1 MNLVVKSWKNT
12 LCFFAPLPLC
22 SSKNMN
28 TIKKI
33 LGIVWI
39 LLALATAYF
48 GIAVLGLPKIA
59 SGNQEDLVFGI
70 IIMGVLTPIITGGL
84 LIFGKY
90 ALEGEYG
97 D

>member
-1 MNLVVKSWKNT
+1 MFINNNY
-12 LCFFAPLPLC
+12 
-22 SSKNMN
+22 KNMN
-28 TIKKI
+28 AIKKI

>member
-1 MNLVVKSWKNT
+1 
-12 LCFFAPLPLC
+12 
-22 SSKNMN
+22 MN
-28 TIKKI
+28 TIKKV

-39 LLALATAYF
+39 LLGLATAYF
-48 GIAVLGLPKIA
+48 GIFQLGIPKFRTG
-59 SGNQEDLVFGI
+59 SQEDLVFGI

-90 ALEGEYG
+90 ALQGEYN